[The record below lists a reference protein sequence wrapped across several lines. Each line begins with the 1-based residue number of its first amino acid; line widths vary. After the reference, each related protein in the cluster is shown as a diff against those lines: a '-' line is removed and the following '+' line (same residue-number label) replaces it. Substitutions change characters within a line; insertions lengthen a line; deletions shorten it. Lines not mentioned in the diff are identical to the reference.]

1 MDKIDKIHETQEK
14 AEHNKKH
21 QGKGSPQKSYPISST
36 VLINNPS
43 RNHGLRSWSYIW

>member
-14 AEHNKKH
+14 AKQNKEH
-21 QGKGSPQKSYPISST
+21 QGKGSPQSYPISST

-43 RNHGLRSWSYIW
+43 AMVF